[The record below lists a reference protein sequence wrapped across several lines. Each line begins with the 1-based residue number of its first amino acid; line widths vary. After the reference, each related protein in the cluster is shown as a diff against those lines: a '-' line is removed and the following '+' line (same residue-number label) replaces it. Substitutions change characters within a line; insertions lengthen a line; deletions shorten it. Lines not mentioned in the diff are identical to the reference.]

1 MIKTA
6 QEEDTKKKQ
15 KAVGNKKVTRIMIVE
30 DEKIVARD
38 IQNTLKNFGYDVS
51 AVVASGEDAIQK
63 VREVQPD
70 LVLMDIVLKGNMDGV
85 RTARKIYYD
94 FNIPVIYVT
103 AYADEGTLNRVK
115 KTEPFGY
122 ILKAFQVKELHSA
135 IEIALYRHRTD
146 KKLKQTKKHLASAL
160 SGINDGVIA
169 TDTGGFIT
177 FMNPV
182 AEALTALKKERA
194 LGRHWSGLFKM
205 LDEGVRSSVESL
217 LATTLEKGVAA
228 KLNGKAIITDK
239 NGTENF
245 IHVSVAPIEDKKGD
259 KDGAV
264 VVFRKIPTY
273 GQPKERIKSSE
284 SPKSKIKLVLVS
296 SAFTTEGITRILELE
311 DDIQLISAAST
322 YPEMVPLVERNKP
335 DVLLIDTAIQDIDV
349 KEVLEFIRKRSP
361 KTKLLLLLHA
371 IDESEAINIL
381 SLGVCGCLTDT
392 SNKGQLVEAVR
403 AVSKGWIWM
412 DVQSISNILTRL
424 LPLNNERLALRSK
437 LTKREEEIVNLVVQ
451 GYSNKQISVNLFIA
465 ENTVKTHLAN
475 IFSKFEVTNRIQLIK
490 KFSNL

>member
-6 QEEDTKKKQ
+6 QEVTKKKQ
-15 KAVGNKKVTRIMIVE
+15 KAVGNKKAIRIMVVE

-51 AVVASGEDAIQK
+51 AVVASGEDAIQM

-70 LVLMDIVLKGNMDGV
+70 LVLMDIVLRGNMDGV

-122 ILKAFQVKELHSA
+122 ILKPFQVKELRSA

-146 KKLKQTKKHLASAL
+146 KRLKQRKKHLALAL
-160 SGINDGVIA
+160 SSISDGVIA
-169 TDTGGFIT
+169 TDTSGFIT

-182 AEALTALKKERA
+182 AEDLTALKKEHA
-194 LGRHWSGLFKM
+194 LGRHWTGVFKM
-205 LDEGVRSSVESL
+205 IDERVRSFVKSQLVK
-217 LATTLEKGVAA
+217 TLKKGVAA
-228 KLNGKAIITDK
+228 GSDGKTVITSK
-239 NGTENF
+239 NGTERY
-245 IHVSVAPIEDKKGD
+245 IHVSVAPIQDEKGN
-259 KDGAV
+259 KEGAV
-264 VVFRKIPTY
+264 VVFRKIPMF
-273 GQPKERIKSSE
+273 QQLKEERFKSGKSQSKSE
-284 SPKSKIKLVLVS
+284 IRLVLVS
-296 SAFTTEGITRILELE
+296 SAFTMEGIARILELE
-311 DDIQLISAAST
+311 EDIQVIATAST
-322 YPEMVPLVERNKP
+322 YLEMVPLVERNEP
-335 DVLLIDTAIQDIDV
+335 NVLLIDTAIPDIDV
-349 KEVLEFIRKRSP
+349 VEVLEFIRKKSP

-371 IDESEAINIL
+371 MDESEIVNIL

-392 SNKGQLVEAVR
+392 SNKEQLIEAVR

-412 DVQSISNILTRL
+412 DVQSISNILTGL
-424 LPLNNERLALRSK
+424 LPLSKERLALKSK

-451 GYSNKQISVNLFIA
+451 GYSNKQISTNLFIA

-490 KFSNL
+490 KIS